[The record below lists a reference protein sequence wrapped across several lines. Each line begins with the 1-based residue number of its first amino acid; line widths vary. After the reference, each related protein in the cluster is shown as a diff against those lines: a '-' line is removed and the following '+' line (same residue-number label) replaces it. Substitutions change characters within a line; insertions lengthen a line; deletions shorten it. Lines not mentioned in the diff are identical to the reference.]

1 MNGVKKV
8 ILTLFSIISI
18 SFVSAYAYAGN
29 YNNFGFG
36 GFFQNTL
43 EYIPI
48 TIAFLVIFWALNF
61 GINRTRMRNG
71 WVIALILSLFSVYGL
86 TKLNIP
92 IDNIFYK
99 IGFNEELLLTIG
111 PWIVL
116 GLAMFIVWKWGF
128 GRLLIIFGIIFLALG
143 ILKVAAESGAA
154 IFIGAI
160 TTLIGLMIYKKESR
174 KRRLRREMKNL
185 GIVDRHKVKSYIR
198 EDRKAR
204 LAKWNRAGR
213 GIGKGLAGT
222 GYVASRP
229 AAWGYKASKWTKK
242 KYKYY
247 TDPREKL
254 NRYKE
259 KRKIKQER
267 KLAKEKMRRKNAIYR
282 GMKKGSRKT
291 R

>member
-128 GRLLIIFGIIFLALG
+128 GRFLIIFGIIFLALG
-143 ILKVAAESGAA
+143 ILKVATESGAA

-160 TTLIGLMIYKKESR
+160 TTLIGFSIYKKELRR
-174 KRRLRREMKNL
+174 KRLRREMKEL
-185 GIVDRHKVKSYIR
+185 SVDKLWSTKTK
-198 EDRKAR
+198 RKQYR
-204 LAKWNRAGR
+204 KL
-213 GIGKGLAGT
+213 
-222 GYVASRP
+222 
-229 AAWGYKASKWTKK
+229 KK
-242 KYKYY
+242 K
-247 TDPREKL
+247 R
-254 NRYKE
+254 
-259 KRKIKQER
+259 
-267 KLAKEKMRRKNAIYR
+267 
-282 GMKKGSRKT
+282 
-291 R
+291 